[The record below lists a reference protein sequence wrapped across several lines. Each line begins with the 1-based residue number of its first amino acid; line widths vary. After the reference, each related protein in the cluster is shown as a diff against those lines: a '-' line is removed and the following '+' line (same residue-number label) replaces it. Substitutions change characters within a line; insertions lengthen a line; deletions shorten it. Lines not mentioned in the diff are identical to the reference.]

1 MKRKLLSIILLCGLS
16 SMAYAEADPNFYIYL
31 CFGQSNMEGN
41 AQWENIDNQYV
52 DPRFQM
58 LATTNFSNPR
68 RNQGQWYTATCPI
81 VSPVGKLGPTD
92 YFGRSMVAA
101 LPSNVK
107 VGVVA
112 VAMGGSPIEMFDKDK
127 YKAKMDANPNEWW
140 AQIARNYYG
149 GNPYQRLI
157 DMGKK
162 AQEVGVIKGILL
174 HQGCSNNGDPN
185 WPNMVKKIY
194 NDMLADLGLNAED
207 VPLFAGETLQQD
219 QGGSCYAHNTVV
231 NRLPQVIPTSHVIH
245 SNGCPGNG
253 QDPWHFNASGY
264 RTMGKRY
271 AIEALKVMGMEPKAD
286 PEYTLPNNLKVF
298 YTATQLE
305 TYDIVM
311 KTNGTS
317 TLTLWGKFS
326 DGHREDLTNEVVFT
340 SDDFTVADGVV
351 KAGKDEKEG
360 VVKASYLDFTGTI
373 HTVDIN
379 VVVSNHGTPY
389 HGLKDIPGTI
399 EAEDYDMGGE
409 GLAFHDTDN
418 TNEGD
423 GASYRTDGGGVDIIK
438 CNGGYAVGYTAVGEW
453 LQYTVNVTK
462 AGEYSYEAYVSS
474 GTTGSSFNLGLPKS
488 NGRIETLARISVPK
502 TGDNDWNNYQ
512 VVSGNFLKPLQEGK
526 QTLHLQFTGG
536 SCNIDKIVLTCT
548 SEDGIETV
556 ILNDPSESSH
566 NLYNLAGQ
574 KVDANYKGIVVKNG
588 RKMITK

>member
-1 MKRKLLSIILLCGLS
+1 MMRKLLSFILFCGLS
-16 SMAYAEADPNFYIYL
+16 SMAYAEADPNFYVYL

-41 AQWENIDNQYV
+41 AQWETIDNQYV
-52 DPRFQM
+52 DPRFKM
-58 LATTNFSNPR
+58 LATTNFSSPK
-68 RNQGQWYTATCPI
+68 RNLGQWYTAFCPI
-81 VSPVGKLGPTD
+81 VSPVGKLGMAD

-101 LPSNVK
+101 LPAEVK

-127 YKAKMDANPNEWW
+127 YKQKMDANPNEWW

-231 NRLPQVIPTSHVIH
+231 NKLPQVIPTSHVVH

-253 QDPWHFNASGY
+253 QDPWHFNAAGY

-271 AIEALKVMGMEPKAD
+271 AFETLKVMGMEPKAD
-286 PEYTLPNNLKVF
+286 PEYVLPNNLKVF
-298 YTATQLE
+298 YTLTQLE
-305 TYDIVM
+305 STDIVM
-311 KTNGTS
+311 KSGGSN

-326 DGHREDLTNEVVFT
+326 DGHREDLTNEAVFT
-340 SDDFTVADGVV
+340 SDDFTITNGVV
-351 KAGKDEKEG
+351 KAKEEKEG
-360 VVKASYLDFTGTI
+360 VVQASYTDFTGVI
-373 HTVDIN
+373 HTVDIR

-389 HGLKDIPGTI
+389 KGVKDVPGII
-399 EAEDYDMGGE
+399 EAEDYDLGGE
-409 GLAFHDTDN
+409 GLAFHDSDN

-423 GASYRTDGGGVDIIK
+423 GASYRSDGGGVDIVIG
-438 CNGGYAVGYTAVGEW
+438 NGGYAIGYTAVGEW
-453 LQYTVNVTK
+453 LEYTINVTK
-462 AGEYSYEAYVSS
+462 AGEYSYEAYVAS
-474 GTTGSSFNLGLPKS
+474 GTTGSSFNLGLPKP
-488 NGRIETLARISVPK
+488 NGRVETLCRISVPK
-502 TGDNDWNNYQ
+502 TGDNDWNTYK
-512 VVSGNFLKPLQEGK
+512 VVSGNFSKPLQEG
-526 QTLHLQFTGG
+526 QQILHLQITGAN
-536 SCNIDKIVLTCT
+536 CNIDKIVLTCT

-556 ILNDPSESSH
+556 NASSCPYDD

-574 KVDANYKGIVVKNG
+574 KVDASYKGVVIKNG
-588 RKMITK
+588 RKILIK